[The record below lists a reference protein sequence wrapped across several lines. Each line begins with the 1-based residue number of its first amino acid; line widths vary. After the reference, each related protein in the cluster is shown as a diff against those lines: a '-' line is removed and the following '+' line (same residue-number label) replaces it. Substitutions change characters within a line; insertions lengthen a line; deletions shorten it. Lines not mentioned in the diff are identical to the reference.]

1 MRLSAATPAQIEEEM
16 AKRRANLPASDWRST
31 APRDGVPTDT
41 SLFAGV
47 DLALMIRYM
56 ADSGDYTVDDLAY
69 AVETRLASSLFPFL
83 KQRSPSACPPL
94 SASSSLAMKSCPA
107 CQL

>member
-69 AVETRLASSLFPFL
+69 AVEKPWKYVDVLAE
-83 KQRSPSACPPL
+83 A
-94 SASSSLAMKSCPA
+94 LAA
-107 CQL
+107 LTGRD